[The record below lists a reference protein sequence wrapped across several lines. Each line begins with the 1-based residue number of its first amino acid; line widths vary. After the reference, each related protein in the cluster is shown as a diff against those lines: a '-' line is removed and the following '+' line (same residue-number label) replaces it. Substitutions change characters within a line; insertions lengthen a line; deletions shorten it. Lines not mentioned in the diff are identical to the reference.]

1 MRILSGDIPV
11 ILWKCG
17 REGMKK
23 KRHAH
28 QNREIAISRNAHN
41 TELDCFS
48 FGVDYL
54 MKCLR
59 ALQKQKGEVMSVGV
73 IGYPKVGRH
82 SVIKAICDASS
93 LYQVDRQ
100 NYDDLN
106 AVC

>member
-1 MRILSGDIPV
+1 MRNLSGDIPV

-73 IGYPKVGRH
+73 IGYPKVGPPLCNQ
-82 SVIKAICDASS
+82 SN
-93 LYQVDRQ
+93 L
-100 NYDDLN
+100 
-106 AVC
+106 